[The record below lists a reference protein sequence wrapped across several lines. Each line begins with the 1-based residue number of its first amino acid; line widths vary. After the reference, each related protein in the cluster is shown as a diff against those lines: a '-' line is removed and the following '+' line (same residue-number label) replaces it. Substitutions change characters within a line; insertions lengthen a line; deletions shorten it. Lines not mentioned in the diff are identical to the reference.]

1 MPKYEDTTVSDAM
14 GTNAFVGSA
23 TQPSD
28 VELSAVLGVKRALWD
43 ELLEKLR
50 ALGVDGREWSS
61 YSHKSGWALKVLQKK
76 RVIVYLSPLKGGF
89 RASFA
94 LGDRAVEQA
103 LASKLPAR
111 VIKVI
116 REARRYA
123 EGTAVRLE
131 VNSHADVAAVLK
143 LATIKMEN

>member
-1 MPKYEDTTVSDAM
+1 MAA
-14 GTNAFVGSA
+14 NAFAGSD

-28 VELSAVLGVKRALWD
+28 GDLSSALGSKRALWD
-43 ELLEKLR
+43 ELLEKLS
-50 ALGVDGREWSS
+50 ALGIDGREWSS
-61 YSHKSGWALKVLQKK
+61 YSRKSGWALKVLRKQ
-76 RVIVYLSPLKGGF
+76 RVIVYLNPMHGGF

-103 LASKLPAR
+103 LASKFPLR
-111 VIKVI
+111 VLKVI

-131 VNSHADVAAVLK
+131 VNSHADVAIIVK
-143 LATIKMEN
+143 LAMIKMEN

>member
-1 MPKYEDTTVSDAM
+1 MA
-14 GTNAFVGSA
+14 TNAFAGSA

-28 VELSAVLGVKRALWD
+28 GELSSALGNQRALWD

-50 ALGVDGREWSS
+50 ALGIEGREWSS
-61 YSHKSGWALKVLQKK
+61 YSRKSGWALKVLRKQ
-76 RVIVYLSPLKGGF
+76 RVIVYLNPMHGGF

-103 LASKLPAR
+103 LASKFPLR
-111 VIKVI
+111 VLKVI

-131 VNSHADVAAVLK
+131 VNSHADVAIIVK
-143 LATIKMEN
+143 LAMIKMEN

>member
-1 MPKYEDTTVSDAM
+1 M
-14 GTNAFVGSA
+14 GTNAFIGSA

-28 VELSAVLGVKRALWD
+28 ADLSAALVDKRALWD

-50 ALGVDGREWSS
+50 ALGIDATEWNS
-61 YSHKSGWALKVLQKK
+61 YSRKAGWALKVIRRQ
-76 RVIVYLSPLKGGF
+76 RVIVYLSPMQEGF

-94 LGDRAVEQA
+94 LRDRAVKEA
-103 LASKLPAR
+103 LAANLPAK
-111 VIKVI
+111 VLKVI

-131 VNSHADVAAVLK
+131 VNSRGDLASVLK
-143 LATIKMEN
+143 LAAIKMEN

>member
-1 MPKYEDTTVSDAM
+1 M

-28 VELSAVLGVKRALWD
+28 AELSAALGAKRALWD

-50 ALGVDGREWSS
+50 ALGIDAREWNS
-61 YSHKSGWALKVLQKK
+61 YSRKSGWALKVIRKQ
-76 RVIVYLSPLKGGF
+76 RVIVYLSPMRDGF

-94 LGDRAVEQA
+94 LGDRAVKEA
-103 LASKLPAR
+103 LAAKLPAK
-111 VIKVI
+111 VLKVI

-123 EGTAVRLE
+123 EGTPVRLE
-131 VNSHADVAAVLK
+131 VKSDADLAAILK
-143 LATIKMEN
+143 IATIKVEN

>member
-1 MPKYEDTTVSDAM
+1 MA
-14 GTNAFVGSA
+14 TNEFAGSA

-28 VELSAVLGVKRALWD
+28 GDLSSALGNQRALWD

-50 ALGVDGREWSS
+50 ALGIDGREWSS
-61 YSHKSGWALKVLQKK
+61 YSRKSGWALKVIRKQ
-76 RVIVYLSPLKGGF
+76 RVIVYLNPMHGGF

-103 LASKLPAR
+103 LSGKFPE
-111 VIKVI
+111 KVLTII

-131 VNSHADVAAVLK
+131 VNSHTDVATVVK
-143 LATIKMEN
+143 LAMIKVEN

>member
-1 MPKYEDTTVSDAM
+1 MA
-14 GTNAFVGSA
+14 TNAFAGSA

-28 VELSAVLGVKRALWD
+28 AELSSALGSQRALWD
-43 ELLEKLR
+43 ELLEKLS
-50 ALGVDGREWSS
+50 ALGIDGREWSS
-61 YSHKSGWALKVLQKK
+61 YSRKSGWALKAVRKQ
-76 RVIVYLSPLKGGF
+76 RVIVYLNPMRGEF

-103 LASKLPAR
+103 LASKFPIR
-111 VIKVI
+111 VLKVI

-131 VNSHADVAAVLK
+131 VNSHADVAIIVK
-143 LATIKMEN
+143 LAMIKMEN